1 MRKNSVLFSHDQ
13 EDGQKSAFQCG
24 NKKKDIFK
32 SRRKVGNKGENN
44 EIRNLHIVYF
54 INTARQLFRSIVYH
68 RFTNM
73 EQKLRQYFLQ
83 KYKIT

>member
-54 INTARQLFRSIVYH
+54 IDTARQLFRSIVYH
-68 RFTNM
+68 R
-73 EQKLRQYFLQ
+73 
-83 KYKIT
+83 

>member
-54 INTARQLFRSIVYH
+54 IDTARQLFRSIVYH

-83 KYKIT
+83 KYKTT

>member
-54 INTARQLFRSIVYH
+54 IDTARQLFRSIVYH
-68 RFTNM
+68 RFIVDIS
-73 EQKLRQYFLQ
+73 
-83 KYKIT
+83 KY